1 MVKGVERLQEPRPFL
16 LPLFTELPGRSIV
29 PYLIEI
35 MYVRRMVKQAI
46 RLGLLVTLLILALS
60 ACGGA
65 GGSAQEEEQ
74 AKEEEQANKVH
85 HIPEDSQVW
94 EGKPLPAG
102 HYVTEEF
109 KPTMSFDLDSG
120 WTRGGTEL
128 RDAWDIRDLENDAFW
143 LVFTTPEEVYLPN
156 GSGGLKIVPAPEDM
170 VGWLR
175 ENPYL
180 KSEKPKPTSVG
191 GEKGVQFDAIVSS
204 VPEEPV
210 CYGCSDL
217 GLFHE
222 SAGATAGVD
231 KGEKLR
237 FILLKDVKGKTVTIM
252 VESSA
257 LGFDEFL
264 PKAQQVIETVE
275 WKGT

>member
-1 MVKGVERLQEPRPFL
+1 
-16 LPLFTELPGRSIV
+16 
-29 PYLIEI
+29 
-35 MYVRRMVKQAI
+35 MYPWTKMWQAI
-46 RLGLLVTLLILALS
+46 QALLGLGLLVALVVLVTS
-60 ACGGA
+60 ACGGE
-65 GGSAQEEEQ
+65 GSAQ
-74 AKEEEQANKVH
+74 EEQANKVH
-85 HIPEDSQVW
+85 HVPEDSQTYDG
-94 EGKPLPAG
+94 EPLPAG

-109 KPTMSFDLDSG
+109 RPPMSFDLDTG
-120 WTRGGTEL
+120 WTRGGTEDP
-128 RDAWDIRDLENDAFW
+128 DAWDMIDIDNSAFW
-143 LVFTTPEEVYLPN
+143 LVFTTPEEVYVPD

-180 KSEKPKPTSVG
+180 KTEKPKPTSVG

-204 VPEEPV
+204 VPKEPA
-210 CYGCSDL
+210 CYGCPDL

-222 SAGATAGVD
+222 SAGATAGVE

-237 FILLKDVKGKTVTIM
+237 FIVLRDVKGKMVAIM

-257 LGFDEFL
+257 IGFDKFL
-264 PKAQQVIETVE
+264 PKAQQVINTVE